1 LQAANKEKAVQALV
15 SHQKRPKLFLILRS
29 AGVIHQFFES
39 NPTQTLFCPLHV
51 LITGSYTGH

>member
-15 SHQKRPKLFLILRS
+15 SHQKRPKLFLILRA
-29 AGVIHQFFES
+29 AGVIHQIFKS
-39 NPTQTLFCPLHV
+39 TLAQTLLCPLHV